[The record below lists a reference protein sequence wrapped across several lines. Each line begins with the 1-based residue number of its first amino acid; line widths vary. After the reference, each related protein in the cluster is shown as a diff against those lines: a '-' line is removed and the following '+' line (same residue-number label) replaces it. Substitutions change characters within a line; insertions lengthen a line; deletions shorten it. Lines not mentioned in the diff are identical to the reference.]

1 VTSAP
6 TAPVRISGTIA
17 SPGYDAAFFVLSPLL
32 CLGLASA
39 LGHFAWPFDQ
49 TRAFGRVD
57 TRVTIF
63 VSIWTYAH
71 LFAVVFR
78 SHANPQIFAK
88 HRIRFTAVPLFL
100 FSILV
105 SSDWALAA
113 AFIVAMAWDVY
124 HSGMQSFGLCRI
136 YDARL
141 GNPPGAGRDLDRWLN
156 HLIYAG
162 PALCGLSL
170 IPMLEVVQHF
180 STVGWDAPGRWAAEV
195 SVFQPW
201 LRAGVIGFGVVF
213 AIVYALH
220 YRGLARAGYHF
231 PPLKIALLISTA
243 VTSITAWGFLPP
255 LEAFFVVNLFHGL
268 QYFAIVWWAEGTNLT
283 RLLGLGGAGTLGSLL
298 AFVAMGASLFAAGAC
313 YFWGSQ
319 SSFRSAVALGLV
331 VSLMHFWYDG
341 FIWSVRRNEV

>member
-1 VTSAP
+1 MVRA
-6 TAPVRISGTIA
+6 RISGAIA
-17 SPGYDAAFFVLSPLL
+17 SPAYDAVFFVLAPLL
-32 CLGLASA
+32 CLALASL

-49 TRAFGRVD
+49 TSTFGKVD
-57 TRVTIF
+57 ARVTIF

-78 SHANPQIFAK
+78 SHLDPQIFAK
-88 HRIRFTAVPLFL
+88 HRMRFTAVPIFL

-105 SSDWALAA
+105 SSDWGLAVAFVA
-113 AFIVAMAWDVY
+113 AMVWDIY

-141 GNPPGAGRDLDRWLN
+141 GNSANAGRNLDRWLN

-162 PALCGLSL
+162 PALCGVSL
-170 IPMLEVVQHF
+170 IPMLEVAQHF
-180 STVGWDAPGRWAAEV
+180 STVGWYAPGRWAAEV
-195 SVFQPW
+195 PAFQPW
-201 LRAGVIGFGVVF
+201 LRAGVIGFGGLF
-213 AIVYALH
+213 AILYTVR
-220 YRGLARAGYHF
+220 YRQLARAGYRF

-268 QYFAIVWWAEGTNLT
+268 QYFAIVWWAEGANIT
-283 RLLGLGGAGTLGSLL
+283 RRLGLDDAGSLGRTL
-298 AFVAMGASLFAAGAC
+298 AFLAMAVVLFAAGAL
-313 YFWGSQ
+313 YFWGAQ
-319 SSFRSAVALGLV
+319 SSFRWAVALGLV

-341 FIWSVRRNEV
+341 FIWSVRRHEV